1 MYIQPSQE
9 ELNEA
14 HKALALLKRKTQ
26 NNPNKN
32 ITPRA
37 LTNNNSPKLNQN
49 FNIDNQYLNN
59 NINSNLYRGYN
70 NNNNI
75 YRSDL
80 YNNNNNYSE
89 FNTENIR
96 TKPMQIRNPISTN
109 NQYANKKNFAM
120 NNNQYNNYD
129 HLNMNYNNSNNY
141 KNNYN
146 TNNNNYNNNNYTNN
160 NNYHN
165 NNNYNYNR
173 NNNYSNTHSNNNY
186 SNNQYSQMNYANP
199 KSFNPISNNN
209 AYNNKY
215 SNNNNNNNQNFQY
228 NLKGEYEDNR
238 PIHDGGAIQGD
249 NPEKGEQTFPC
260 PHCGRSFVQRI
271 LNKHEKICQKVFQN
285 KRKTFNTQKQ
295 RMNDIEQI
303 SLMKQGKLEEKRN
316 PMLNNKY
323 KSNVPKWKLQSEE
336 FRKIAR
342 GDFGGNNK
350 GKGGKGN
357 NIGYTPSVITDS
369 YIPCKFCNRKYNE
382 EAYNKH
388 LAGCERRFKD
398 AQLKNKF
405 SKKGTSNNNLNR
417 IGGYNNKKP
426 IVYGAYG
433 RK

>member
-14 HKALALLKRKTQ
+14 HKALALLKRKNA
-26 NNPNKN
+26 NNQNKN

-37 LTNNNSPKLNQN
+37 ITNNNPSRLNQN
-49 FNIDNQYLNN
+49 FNTDNQYLNN
-59 NINSNLYRGYN
+59 GIKSNQYRGYN
-70 NNNNI
+70 NINNMV
-75 YRSDL
+75 
-80 YNNNNNYSE
+80 YNNNNNNYAE
-89 FNTENIR
+89 FETENIR
-96 TKPMQIRNPISTN
+96 TKPMQVRKPITTK
-109 NQYANKKNFAM
+109 NQYLNDKNYGM
-120 NNNQYNNYD
+120 DNLNQYNNNLNG
-129 HLNMNYNNSNNY
+129 LNMNYNNSNLY
-141 KNNYN
+141 TNNYN
-146 TNNNNYNNNNYTNN
+146 LNNNKNYNNNNYNNNNY
-160 NNYHN
+160 
-165 NNNYNYNR
+165 NNYNNYNK

-186 SNNQYSQMNYANP
+186 SNNQYKQINYSNP
-199 KSFNPISNNN
+199 KTFNPISNNN
-209 AYNNKY
+209 PHNNKY
-215 SNNNNNNNQNFQY
+215 SNNNPNSNFQY
-228 NLKGEYEDNR
+228 NVKGEYEDNR

-249 NPEKGEQTFPC
+249 NPEKGESTYPC
-260 PHCGRSFVQRI
+260 PHCGRSFVQRV
-271 LNKHEKICQKVFQN
+271 LDKHVNICQKVFQN

-295 RMNDIEQI
+295 RMTDIEQV
-303 SLMKQGKLEEKRN
+303 SLMKQGKMEEKRN

-323 KSNVPKWKLQSEE
+323 KSSVPKWKLQSEE

-342 GDFGGNNK
+342 GDFGTGNK
-350 GKGGKGN
+350 GKGG
-357 NIGYTPSVITDS
+357 NIGGGGGYTPSVITDS

-388 LAGCERRFKD
+388 LAGCERRYKD